1 MIVIKYV
8 NHIIC
13 MHQGP
18 LLDFGAGP
26 GPDYFVMECAEVMQT
41 DAGYN
46 LWIQRLATCA
56 KHSEG
61 SGGEKNI

>member
-1 MIVIKYV
+1 
-8 NHIIC
+8 